1 MNSLLDYMFLVRY
14 YLKMLR
20 NVRTVV
26 SSTLLLLAC
35 LSYEI
40 PLRYKTWGA
49 WGATSQ
55 KFASKL
61 DQAAGPELAAGS
73 PALVLHIISG
83 VFGMHIFVSCF

>member
-1 MNSLLDYMFLVRY
+1 
-14 YLKMLR
+14 MLGR
-20 NVRTVV
+20 L
-26 SSTLLLLAC
+26 SHLPYLLLLAC

-61 DQAAGPELAAGS
+61 DQAAAQHYQQAA
-73 PALVLHIISG
+73 LL
-83 VFGMHIFVSCF
+83 